1 MALAALLVYSV
12 ISCVD
17 NCWFQFAVPFW
28 HSIRPFF
35 VGILHKLGH
44 NLFNK
49 FLHYIW
55 ELVQHGGMVA
65 CRIVPIHASGSTSL
79 FTQTGLNEVA
89 HSGHNRDMT
98 ANAFFVD
105 SPRSV
110 QTEWYQV
117 PHFGFELEI
126 QLSASSAPSCCL
138 HDWHFFN
145 CSCRV
150 ESFPSVILDLSKHS
164 CWQSPSMSFL
174 GPLPH
179 FEQVPRLA
187 DLVIEFQ
194 DPWKLA
200 IRIVVRP
207 NPRMFRE
214 ESLGSVFFLIGSVH
228 EFYRLKALITFEQVN
243 TSVIKI
249 LLFLDQQD

>member
-1 MALAALLVYSV
+1 MALAALLVYSI

-28 HSIRPFF
+28 HSIRTFL

-55 ELVQHGGMVA
+55 ELVQHGGIIA

-89 HSGHNRDMT
+89 HSGHNQNMT
-98 ANAFFVD
+98 ANAFIVD

-110 QTEWYQV
+110 QIEWYQA
-117 PHFGFELEI
+117 PHFGFEHEI
-126 QLSASSAPSCCL
+126 QLSTSSAPSCCL

-145 CSCRV
+145 GSCRV
-150 ESFPSVILDLSKHS
+150 ESFPSVIFDLSKHS
-164 CWQSPSMSFL
+164 CWSMSPSMSFL

-179 FEQVPRLA
+179 FEQVLRLP

-194 DPWKLA
+194 DAETVETGNKNRCATEASHVSWRKLRFRAFPDRVCPWILSL
-200 IRIVVRP
+200 
-207 NPRMFRE
+207 
-214 ESLGSVFFLIGSVH
+214 ESVDYLLWN
-228 EFYRLKALITFEQVN
+228 KW
-243 TSVIKI
+243 I
-249 LLFLDQQD
+249 LR